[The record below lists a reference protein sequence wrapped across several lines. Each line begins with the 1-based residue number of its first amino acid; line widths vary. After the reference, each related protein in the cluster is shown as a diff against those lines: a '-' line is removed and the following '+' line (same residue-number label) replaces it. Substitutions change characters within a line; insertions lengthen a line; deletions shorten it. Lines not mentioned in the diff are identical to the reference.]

1 MTQEKSIEILRKRNT
16 MLQTEVDRLKEQLN
30 IEKENSKK
38 VSSTLLNLEE
48 LKNKW
53 RKELQIIKDQQ
64 NQYTELI
71 SDLQSLKNIKNIL
84 EE

>member
-64 NQYTELI
+64 KQYTELI

>member
-48 LKNKW
+48 LKNK
-53 RKELQIIKDQQ
+53 
-64 NQYTELI
+64 
-71 SDLQSLKNIKNIL
+71 
-84 EE
+84 

>member
-16 MLQTEVDRLKEQLN
+16 MLQTEVDKLKEQLK

-38 VSSTLLNLEE
+38 VSSTLLDLEE

-53 RKELQIIKDQQ
+53 EKELLIIKNQQ
-64 NQYTELI
+64 KQYTELI
-71 SDLQSLKNIKNIL
+71 SDLQS
-84 EE
+84 